1 MRLRA
6 LFFVSHLGF
15 TMTALPRKS
24 YTASNKLR
32 VLDHALAYG
41 SSVACRVFG
50 IDASMLCRWRQRGD
64 VLRSADGTCRRVGR
78 PGRPVTFPVLEQVL
92 YKWVMSQRRLHIPV
106 TYGDIQQKMLELVQ
120 HNHNHAFKASNTWLS
135 GFLKRHHLSLRTS
148 TCLRSSTARAESEVL
163 SRLVCIGRDIHNA
176 EVSFSL
182 PNTLLFLL
190 NDGCFHTYLEN
201 VGIGDK
207 LGANAPFS
215 PVSDISS
222 PRIRKSYKLEK
233 LLKIV
238 NLENRIREEEKS
250 IADLVQPIEVMLEQS
265 SSVLDACFESDIV
278 DYEVAQIS
286 AAISKLELRIE
297 LYQEK
302 IKKMK
307 NELVERNTLL
317 RKQKE
322 QIERDLKYQAYLEEA
337 ILRNE

>member
-1 MRLRA
+1 MHVLRA
-6 LFFVSHLGF
+6 
-15 TMTALPRKS
+15 K
-24 YTASNKLR
+24 
-32 VLDHALAYG
+32 
-41 SSVACRVFG
+41 SSVA
-50 IDASMLCRWRQRGD
+50 LC
-64 VLRSADGTCRRVGR
+64 A
-78 PGRPVTFPVLEQVL
+78 
-92 YKWVMSQRRLHIPV
+92 
-106 TYGDIQQKMLELVQ
+106 
-120 HNHNHAFKASNTWLS
+120 
-135 GFLKRHHLSLRTS
+135 
-148 TCLRSSTARAESEVL
+148 
-163 SRLVCIGRDIHNA
+163 GRDIHNA

-265 SSVLDACFESDIV
+265 SSVLDTCLERDIV

-286 AAISKLELRIE
+286 AAVSKLELRIE

-322 QIERDLKYQAYLEEA
+322 QIERDLKYQACLEEA

>member
-1 MRLRA
+1 M
-6 LFFVSHLGF
+6 
-15 TMTALPRKS
+15 
-24 YTASNKLR
+24 
-32 VLDHALAYG
+32 
-41 SSVACRVFG
+41 
-50 IDASMLCRWRQRGD
+50 
-64 VLRSADGTCRRVGR
+64 
-78 PGRPVTFPVLEQVL
+78 
-92 YKWVMSQRRLHIPV
+92 
-106 TYGDIQQKMLELVQ
+106 
-120 HNHNHAFKASNTWLS
+120 
-135 GFLKRHHLSLRTS
+135 
-148 TCLRSSTARAESEVL
+148 
-163 SRLVCIGRDIHNA
+163 
-176 EVSFSL
+176 
-182 PNTLLFLL
+182 FLL
-190 NDGCFHTYLEN
+190 NDGFFYTYLEN

-207 LGANAPFS
+207 LGVNAPFS

-222 PRIRKSYKLEK
+222 PRIRKSYF
-233 LLKIV
+233 KIV

-322 QIERDLKYQAYLEEA
+322 QIERDLKYQACLEEA